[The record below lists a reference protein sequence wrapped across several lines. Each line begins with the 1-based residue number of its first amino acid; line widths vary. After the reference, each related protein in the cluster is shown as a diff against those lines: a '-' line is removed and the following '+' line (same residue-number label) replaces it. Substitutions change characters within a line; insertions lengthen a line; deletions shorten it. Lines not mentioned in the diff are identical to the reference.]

1 MVGPYSLQHEGGS
14 EIDVKVTSVNILD
27 GTVKLFHHAIQAN
40 IFVTVNIYQ
49 VFFLIQYEIKQ

>member
-1 MVGPYSLQHEGGS
+1 MVGPYSLQHEGGN

-49 VFFLIQYEIKQ
+49 VFLKNTI